1 MIQIYNLPDK
11 EFKAIVIRM
20 LIEVGKRMDE
30 YSKDFNEELEKYK
43 KELVRA
49 EEYNT

>member
-20 LIEVGKRMDE
+20 LTELQKKIDE
-30 YSKDFNEELEKYK
+30 HSENFNKELEDM
-43 KELVRA
+43 
-49 EEYNT
+49 TTCQS